1 MISQYKM
8 DKTSTH
14 KNTLFKGVEF
24 DSILSGAFLVT
35 TVDAINKIIFH
46 GVAISVFEGA
56 I

>member
-1 MISQYKM
+1 MILLCKM
-8 DKTSTH
+8 DKISTN
-14 KNTLFKGVEF
+14 KNAMFKGVEF